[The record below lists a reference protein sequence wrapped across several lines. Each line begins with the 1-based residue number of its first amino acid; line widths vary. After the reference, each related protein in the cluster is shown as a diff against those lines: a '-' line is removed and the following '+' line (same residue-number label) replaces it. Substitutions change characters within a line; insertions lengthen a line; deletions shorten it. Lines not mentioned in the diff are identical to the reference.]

1 MPSTRT
7 SCPTRCHGPICAAS
21 SRCGPGRAW
30 SATTWR
36 PRPYLSCR
44 GCGRCERALFA
55 CASTR
60 WGRVRSTTS
69 TRPTWTACCPS
80 PSTPS
85 AGSSNATPVPLSVSK
100 HPLVA
105 DSLRGLRD
113 STTQPDEFRALAR
126 NVITMLLYEAT
137 ADLPVKHGKVR
148 TPLAEAD
155 AIEVETEV
163 VAIPVLR
170 AGLGLLAPVLEL
182 LPRVSV
188 GYIGLER
195 DETTAVAR
203 IYYNKLP
210 HLRGKIPLLLDP
222 MLATGG
228 SAAQALDLIK
238 AAGGR
243 NTRMICIVAAPEGVR
258 VLQERHPEVDIYT
271 AALDER
277 LNDRAYIVPGLGDFG
292 DRLFGTG

>member
-1 MPSTRT
+1 M
-7 SCPTRCHGPICAAS
+7 
-21 SRCGPGRAW
+21 
-30 SATTWR
+30 
-36 PRPYLSCR
+36 
-44 GCGRCERALFA
+44 
-55 CASTR
+55 
-60 WGRVRSTTS
+60 
-69 TRPTWTACCPS
+69 
-80 PSTPS
+80 TPL
-85 AGSSNATPVPLSVSK
+85 PLIVSK

-113 STTQPDEFRALAR
+113 STTQPDEFRTLSR
-126 NVITMLLYEAT
+126 NVITLLLYEAT
-137 ADLPVKHGKVR
+137 ADLPVREGTVR
-148 TPLAEAD
+148 TPLAD
-155 AIEVETEV
+155 APAIFVEQEV

-195 DETTAVAR
+195 DEETAVAR
-203 IYYNKLP
+203 IYYQKLP
-210 HLRGKIPLLLDP
+210 KLRGKIPLLLDP

-228 SAAQALDLIK
+228 SASQALDLIK
-238 AAGGR
+238 EAGGR
-243 NTRMICIVAAPEGVR
+243 DTRMICIVAAPEGVK
-258 VLQERHPEVDIYT
+258 VLAERHPEVDVYT